1 MSDESDLSIASG
13 DNIFEERP
21 RGGDSPMEI
30 KNYFPTPFV
39 RQGFGRMS
47 TTSSSYQGS
56 DMNYNCVDEMSE
68 NEEKLITVKHCIS
81 KYNSTEPNDSSSEV
95 TTTKEDIRKEES
107 SEFRKKEKIKSK
119 FSDFIFI
126 YIILMNRYPKGYNR
140 ASYAPKILVLERKNH

>member
-1 MSDESDLSIASG
+1 MNKNETHLLVSDESDLSIASG

-39 RQGFGRMS
+39 RHGFGRMS

-68 NEEKLITVKHCIS
+68 NEEKIITVKHCIS
-81 KYNSTEPNDSSSEV
+81 KYNSTEPNDSEV
-95 TTTKEDIRKEES
+95 TTRKEETRKEES
-107 SEFRKKEKIKSK
+107 SEKSK
-119 FSDFIFI
+119 FPDFILN
-126 YIILMNRYPKGYNR
+126 YC
-140 ASYAPKILVLERKNH
+140 KIF

>member
-1 MSDESDLSIASG
+1 MSDQSDLSIASG

-39 RQGFGRMS
+39 RHGFGRMS

-68 NEEKLITVKHCIS
+68 NEEKIITVKHCIS
-81 KYNSTEPNDSSSEV
+81 KYNSTEPSEV
-95 TTTKEDIRKEES
+95 TTTKEETRKEES
-107 SEFRKKEKIKSK
+107 SEFRKKEKIESK
-119 FSDFIFI
+119 FLAFIFH
-126 YIILMNRYPKGYNR
+126 YITLMPYFN
-140 ASYAPKILVLERKNH
+140 E

>member
-1 MSDESDLSIASG
+1 MDFSYKKKLNKNETQLLVSDESDLSIASG

-39 RQGFGRMS
+39 RHGFGRMS

-68 NEEKLITVKHCIS
+68 NEEKIITVKHCIS
-81 KYNSTEPNDSSSEV
+81 KYNSTEPSEV
-95 TTTKEDIRKEES
+95 TTTKEETRKEES
-107 SEFRKKEKIKSK
+107 SEFRKKEKIESK
-119 FSDFIFI
+119 FLAFIFH
-126 YIILMNRYPKGYNR
+126 YITLMPYFN
-140 ASYAPKILVLERKNH
+140 E

>member
-13 DNIFEERP
+13 DNIFEEKP

-39 RQGFGRMS
+39 RHGFGRMS

-68 NEEKLITVKHCIS
+68 NEEKIITVKHCIS

-95 TTTKEDIRKEES
+95 TKEETRKEES
-107 SEFRKKEKIKSK
+107 SEFRKKEKIESK
-119 FSDFIFI
+119 FSDFIF
-126 YIILMNRYPKGYNR
+126 
-140 ASYAPKILVLERKNH
+140 

>member
-39 RQGFGRMS
+39 RHGFGRMS

-68 NEEKLITVKHCIS
+68 NEEKIITVKHCIS
-81 KYNSTEPNDSSSEV
+81 KYNSTEPSEV
-95 TTTKEDIRKEES
+95 TTTKEETRKEES
-107 SEFRKKEKIKSK
+107 SEFRKKEKIESK
-119 FSDFIFI
+119 FLAFIFH
-126 YIILMNRYPKGYNR
+126 YITLMPYFN
-140 ASYAPKILVLERKNH
+140 E

>member
-1 MSDESDLSIASG
+1 MNKNETHLLVSDESDLSIASG

-39 RQGFGRMS
+39 RHGFGRMS

-68 NEEKLITVKHCIS
+68 NEEKIITVKHCIS
-81 KYNSTEPNDSSSEV
+81 KYNSTEPSEV
-95 TTTKEDIRKEES
+95 TTTKEETRKEES
-107 SEFRKKEKIKSK
+107 SEFRKKEKVESK
-119 FSDFIFI
+119 FPDFIFY
-126 YIILMNRYPKGYNR
+126 YI
-140 ASYAPKILVLERKNH
+140 

>member
-1 MSDESDLSIASG
+1 MNKNETYLLVSDESDLSIASG
-13 DNIFEERP
+13 DNIFEEKP

-39 RQGFGRMS
+39 RHGFGRMS

-68 NEEKLITVKHCIS
+68 NEEKIITVKHCIS

-95 TTTKEDIRKEES
+95 TTTKEETRKEES
-107 SEFRKKEKIKSK
+107 SEFRKKEKIESK
-119 FSDFIFI
+119 FSDFIF
-126 YIILMNRYPKGYNR
+126 
-140 ASYAPKILVLERKNH
+140 

>member
-1 MSDESDLSIASG
+1 MDFSYKKKLNKNETQLLVSDESDLSIASG

-39 RQGFGRMS
+39 RHGFGRMS

-68 NEEKLITVKHCIS
+68 NEEKIITVKHCIS
-81 KYNSTEPNDSSSEV
+81 KYNSTEPSEV
-95 TTTKEDIRKEES
+95 TTTKEETRKEES
-107 SEFRKKEKIKSK
+107 SEFRKKEKVESK
-119 FSDFIFI
+119 FPDFIFY
-126 YIILMNRYPKGYNR
+126 YI
-140 ASYAPKILVLERKNH
+140 

>member
-39 RQGFGRMS
+39 RHGFGRMS

-68 NEEKLITVKHCIS
+68 NEEKIITVKHCIS
-81 KYNSTEPNDSSSEV
+81 KYNSTEPNESSSEV
-95 TTTKEDIRKEES
+95 STTKEEIRKEES
-107 SEFRKKEKIKSK
+107 SEFRKKEKTESK
-119 FSDFIFI
+119 FAVFAFI
-126 YIILMNRYPKGYNR
+126 LVNKYPKVEDR
-140 ASYAPKILVLERKNH
+140 APKILVLEK

>member
-1 MSDESDLSIASG
+1 MNKNETHLLVSDESDLSIASG

-39 RQGFGRMS
+39 RHGFGRMS

-68 NEEKLITVKHCIS
+68 NEEKIITVKHSIS
-81 KYNSTEPNDSSSEV
+81 KYNSTEPNDSASEV
-95 TTTKEDIRKEES
+95 TTRKEETRKEMN
-107 SEFRKKEKIKSK
+107 SEKSK
-119 FSDFIFI
+119 FPDFIFHI
-126 YIILMNRYPKGYNR
+126 RQKNSSKNSSKNLFQKMPDGE
-140 ASYAPKILVLERKNH
+140 LKNH

>member
-1 MSDESDLSIASG
+1 LNKNETHLLVSDESDLSIASG

-39 RQGFGRMS
+39 RHGFGRMS

-68 NEEKLITVKHCIS
+68 NEEKIITVKHCIS
-81 KYNSTEPNDSSSEV
+81 KYNSTEPSEV
-95 TTTKEDIRKEES
+95 TTTKEETRKEES
-107 SEFRKKEKIKSK
+107 SEFRKKEKIESK
-119 FSDFIFI
+119 FLAFIFH
-126 YIILMNRYPKGYNR
+126 YITLMPYFN
-140 ASYAPKILVLERKNH
+140 E

>member
-1 MSDESDLSIASG
+1 MNKNDTHLLVSDESDLSIASG

-39 RQGFGRMS
+39 RHGFGRMS

-68 NEEKLITVKHCIS
+68 NEEKIITVKHCIS
-81 KYNSTEPNDSSSEV
+81 KYNSTEPSEV
-95 TTTKEDIRKEES
+95 TTTKEETRKEES
-107 SEFRKKEKIKSK
+107 SEFRKKEKIESK
-119 FSDFIFI
+119 FLAFIFH
-126 YIILMNRYPKGYNR
+126 YITLMPYFN
-140 ASYAPKILVLERKNH
+140 E